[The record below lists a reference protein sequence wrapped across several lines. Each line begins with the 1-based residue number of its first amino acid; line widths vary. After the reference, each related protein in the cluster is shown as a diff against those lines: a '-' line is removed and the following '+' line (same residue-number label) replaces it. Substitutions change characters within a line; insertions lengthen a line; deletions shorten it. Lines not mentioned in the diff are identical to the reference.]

1 MSQSNIRQV
10 SLAAVL
16 IALGVVISPFLWFPI
31 LASKAYPGQHMI
43 NALAGVLLGP
53 LWASFVAFCIG
64 LIRMS
69 LGIGT
74 IFSMPG
80 GIPGALVVG
89 FFQWWLRRSR
99 ITSVELAAF
108 SEPIGTIF
116 IGGTLAVYLVAP
128 MVGRNMV
135 LIPVWIGWSL
145 SCIPGA
151 IMGFVILKSLK
162 AVGVTK
168 FFELERLENSGE

>member
-1 MSQSNIRQV
+1 MNIRQV

-99 ITSVELAAF
+99 IASVELAAF

>member
-1 MSQSNIRQV
+1 MSSVNIRQV

-16 IALGVVISPFLWFPI
+16 TALGVAISPFIWFPI

-43 NALAGVLLGP
+43 NAVGGVLLGP
-53 LWASFVAFCIG
+53 VWASFIAICIG
-64 LIRMS
+64 LIRMG

-80 GIPGALVVG
+80 GIPGALIVG
-89 FFQWWLRRSR
+89 LFQWWLSRSR
-99 ITSVELAAF
+99 LAKVEWAALA
-108 SEPIGTIF
+108 EPLGTVF

-135 LIPVWIGWSL
+135 LFPVWIGWSI
-145 SCIPGA
+145 SSIPGA
-151 IMGFVILKSLK
+151 ILGFIILKSLS
-162 AVGVTK
+162 ATGVTK
-168 FFELERLENSGE
+168 NLALDSIRRKGE

>member
-1 MSQSNIRQV
+1 MSYINIRQI

-53 LWASFVAFCIG
+53 LWASFIAICIG

-89 FFQWWLRRSR
+89 LIQLWLRRSR
-99 ITSVELAAF
+99 GASAEWAALA
-108 SEPIGTIF
+108 EPIGTVF

-151 IMGFVILKSLK
+151 MMGFLILKSLK

-168 FFELERLENSGE
+168 FFELEKLSDSGQ

>member
-1 MSQSNIRQV
+1 MSSVNIRQV

-16 IALGVVISPFLWFPI
+16 TALGVAISPFLWFPI

-43 NALAGVLLGP
+43 NAVGGVLLGP
-53 LWASFVAFCIG
+53 LWASFIAICVG

-89 FFQWWLRRSR
+89 LFQWWLRRSR
-99 ITSVELAAF
+99 LASAEWAALA
-108 SEPIGTIF
+108 EPLGTVF

-135 LIPVWIGWSL
+135 LIPVWRGWSL

-151 IMGFVILKSLK
+151 IMGFIILKSLR
-162 AVGVTK
+162 AAGITK
-168 FFELERLENSGE
+168 HLAPYGLGKTEE

>member
-1 MSQSNIRQV
+1 MSSVNIRQV
-10 SLAAVL
+10 SLAAML
-16 IALGVVISPFLWFPI
+16 TALGVVISPFLWFPI

-43 NALAGVLLGP
+43 NAVAGVLLGP
-53 LWASFVAFCIG
+53 LWASFIAICVGF
-64 LIRMS
+64 IRMR
-69 LGIGT
+69 LMIGT
-74 IFSMPG
+74 IFSIPG

-89 FFQWWLRRSR
+89 LFQWWLRRSR
-99 ITSVELAAF
+99 LASAEWAALT
-108 SEPIGTIF
+108 EPLGTVF

-151 IMGFVILKSLK
+151 ILGFIILKSLK
-162 AVGVTK
+162 AAGITMFFTSYSLEKTK
-168 FFELERLENSGE
+168 E